1 MPIRRAFLR
10 IALSIGIGCAPIF
23 AVAQEFSA
31 PITTVLTID
40 QDVLFQ
46 STLFGKRVNSTLKEE
61 RERLLVAK
69 RQIESDLSAE
79 ELDLTKKRETLP
91 PEEFRRLANAF
102 DERVQAIR
110 AAQDEKNRT
119 FNRILTEERARFL
132 KMIVP
137 VIGEIMNER
146 GALLVLN
153 RRMAFISAN
162 SIDITQDA
170 VRRIDILIGDG
181 TISEDTTKPEQ

>member
-10 IALSIGIGCAPIF
+10 IALSIAIGCAPIF
-23 AVAQEFSA
+23 GVAQEFSA

-46 STLFGKRVNSTLKEE
+46 STLFGKRVNSNLEE
-61 RERLLVAK
+61 ESKHLRVAK
-69 RQIESDLSAE
+69 RQIEDDLSAE

-102 DERVQAIR
+102 DEKVQAIR
-110 AAQDEKNRT
+110 AAQDAKSRMFT
-119 FNRILTEERARFL
+119 RILEEERARFL
-132 KMIVP
+132 KLIVP

-146 GALLVLN
+146 GALMILN
-153 RRMAFISAN
+153 RRMVFISAN

-181 TISEDTTKPEQ
+181 TKSVDTAEPEQ